1 MAGESVTI
9 CVADTILIKGEI
21 MNFSNL
27 RVAAKL
33 WLAVGTIVVAL
44 LVLAGVTGYRSLKLQ
59 SQTQAAQI
67 AMDQR
72 VIQSTRWAGL
82 TSLNAVR
89 AEASL
94 LSSDPGVAAAFKEP
108 TTATSAQITE
118 IQKTISEM
126 DLSPA
131 DKAQL
136 DTIASARTKVLDTRK
151 QAQQLKKDGKAEE
164 AVAMLQGEVK
174 TAVTGY
180 LGEQRKFVEMQ
191 EQALHQSEV
200 DAKSASGVLFNIVCT
215 ALALLVLG
223 LLAGAFLLI
232 RSIQQPLGL
241 ANEAAARIAE
251 GDLSMGLDSDRKDEF
266 GDLLRSLN
274 TMSLSLGNMVHQVRQ
289 STDSIATASSEIAS
303 GNNDLAARTEQTA
316 SNLQQTAAS
325 MDHLTQTVRQS
336 ADNANQ
342 ASTLAANAS
351 SVAQKGGEVVKQVVV
366 TMEEINA
373 SSKKISDIIGVIDG
387 IAFQT
392 NILALNAAV
401 EAARAGEQGRGFAV
415 VASEV
420 RSLAQ
425 RSAQAAKEIKGLI
438 GTSVEKVESGAR
450 LVAEAGSTMS
460 DIVQS
465 VKRVTD
471 IVGEIT
477 AAATEQSTGINEIN
491 RAVVN
496 LDQMTQQNSALV
508 EESAAAATS
517 MREQAGQLATAV
529 AVFKVSQ
536 SLHGGVSPSFAPA
549 SSYKAAAAPA
559 RQTPAPKLAARPAA
573 TKLSTPAAKPRAVPA
588 PARPAASAATPAPRT
603 LAAPKA
609 KPAAAGGEGDWESF

>member
-1 MAGESVTI
+1 
-9 CVADTILIKGEI
+9 

-33 WLAVGTIVVAL
+33 WLAVAAIVVAM
-44 LVLAGVTGYRSLKLQ
+44 LVLAGVAGYRSMALQ
-59 SQTQAAQI
+59 ARTQAAQM

-82 TSLNAVR
+82 TNLNAVR

-118 IQKTISEM
+118 IQKSISAM

-136 DTIASARTKVLDTRK
+136 DTIASARTKVLDSRAR
-151 QAQQLKKDGKAEE
+151 AQQLKKDGKTDE
-164 AVAMLQGEVK
+164 ALALLQGEVK
-174 TAVTGY
+174 AAVSTY
-180 LGEQRKFVEMQ
+180 LGHQRRFVEMQ
-191 EQALHQSEV
+191 EQALAQS
-200 DAKSASGVLFNIVCT
+200 DADSNAERALLYQIIGVC
-215 ALALLVLG
+215 LALLVLA
-223 LLAGAFLLI
+223 LLAGAVWLI

-241 ANEAAARIAE
+241 ANQAAARIAE
-251 GDLSMGLDSDRKDEF
+251 GDLSMSLDSARKDEF
-266 GDLLRSLN
+266 GDLLRSLS
-274 TMSLSLGNMVHQVRQ
+274 TMSLSLGSMVHQVRQ

-336 ADNANQ
+336 SDNANQ
-342 ASTLAANAS
+342 ASALAASAS

-517 MREQAGQLATAV
+517 MREQADQLATAV
-529 AVFKVSQ
+529 AVFKVNA
-536 SLHGGVSPSFAPA
+536 SLHGGRSVAAPVRHSPVAAPA
-549 SSYKAAAAPA
+549 PRAPAARLPTKPLAAKPALAKPAAVAAPA
-559 RQTPAPKLAARPAA
+559 RT
-573 TKLSTPAAKPRAVPA
+573 AAKVVPL
-588 PARPAASAATPAPRT
+588 ARS
-603 LAAPKA
+603 LAAPRA
-609 KPAAAGGEGDWESF
+609 KPAAAPAAAGGEGDWESF

>member
-1 MAGESVTI
+1 
-9 CVADTILIKGEI
+9 

-33 WLAVGTIVVAL
+33 WLAVGAIVVAL
-44 LVLAGVTGYRSLKLQ
+44 LVLAGVAGYRSMVLQ
-59 SQTQAAQI
+59 AQTHDAQL

-94 LSSDPGVAAAFKEP
+94 LSTDPVVAATFKEP
-108 TTATSAQITE
+108 ITATSAQITE
-118 IQKTISEM
+118 IQKSIAAM
-126 DLSPA
+126 DLSLA

-136 DTIASARTKVLDTRK
+136 DTIAAARTKVLESRAR
-151 QAQQLKKDGKAEE
+151 AQQLKKDGKTEE
-164 AVAMLQGEVK
+164 ALALLQGEVK
-174 TAVTGY
+174 GAVTAY

-191 EQALHQSEV
+191 EKALQQSDV
-200 DAKSASGVLFNIVCT
+200 ASSSARSLLFKIIGAC
-215 ALALLVLG
+215 LAVLVLG
-223 LLAGAFLLI
+223 LLAGAFWLI

-241 ANEAAARIAE
+241 ANQAAARIAE
-251 GDLSMGLDSDRKDEF
+251 GDLSMSLDSSRKDEF
-266 GDLLRSLN
+266 GDLLRSLS
-274 TMSLSLGNMVHQVRQ
+274 TMGLSLGRMVHQVRQ

-336 ADNANQ
+336 SDNANQ
-342 ASTLAANAS
+342 ASALAASAS

-517 MREQAGQLATAV
+517 MREQADQLATAV
-529 AVFKVSQ
+529 AVFKVNQ
-536 SLHGGVSPSFAPA
+536 SLHGGMVTTHAPSA
-549 SSYKAAAAPA
+549 SSYKAAPV
-559 RQTPAPKLAARPAA
+559 RQTPAPKLTPRPPAA
-573 TKLSTPAAKPRAVPA
+573 KLSTPEAKPRAVAA
-588 PARPAASAATPAPRT
+588 PARPAARAATPTPAPRS

-609 KPAAAGGEGDWESF
+609 KPAVPAAGGEGDWESF

>member
-1 MAGESVTI
+1 
-9 CVADTILIKGEI
+9 

-33 WLAVGTIVVAL
+33 WLAVGAIVVAL
-44 LVLAGVTGYRSLKLQ
+44 LVLAGVAGYRSMALQ
-59 SQTQAAQI
+59 ARTQTSQA

-72 VIQSTRWAGL
+72 VLQSTRWAGL
-82 TSLNAVR
+82 TSLNALR

-94 LSSDPGVAAAFKEP
+94 LSSDPAVAAAFKEP

-118 IQKTISEM
+118 IQKSISAM
-126 DLSPA
+126 DLSPG

-136 DTIASARTKVLDTRK
+136 DTIASARTKVLDSRAR
-151 QAQQLKKDGKAEE
+151 AQQLKKDGKTEE
-164 AVAMLQGEVK
+164 ALALLQGEVK
-174 TAVTGY
+174 AAVSTY
-180 LGEQRKFVEMQ
+180 LGHQRKFVEMQ
-191 EQALHQSEV
+191 EQALAQT
-200 DAKSASGVLFNIVCT
+200 DAESNAERALLYKIIGVC
-215 ALALLVLG
+215 LALLVMG
-223 LLAGAFLLI
+223 LLAGAVWLI

-251 GDLSMGLDSDRKDEF
+251 GDLSMPLDSARKDEF
-266 GDLLRSLN
+266 GDLLRSLS
-274 TMSLSLGNMVHQVRQ
+274 TMSLSLGRMVHQVRQ

-336 ADNANQ
+336 SDNANQ
-342 ASTLAANAS
+342 ASSLAASAS
-351 SVAQKGGEVVKQVVV
+351 SVAKKGGEVVKQVVV

-438 GTSVEKVESGAR
+438 GSSVEKVESGAR

-517 MREQAGQLATAV
+517 MREQADQLATAV
-529 AVFKVSQ
+529 AVFKVNASV
-536 SLHGGVSPSFAPA
+536 HGGRSV
-549 SSYKAAAAPA
+549 AAPA
-559 RQTPAPKLAARPAA
+559 RHTPLAAPAPRAPAARLPN
-573 TKLSTPAAKPRAVPA
+573 KPLAAKPA
-588 PARPAASAATPAPRT
+588 PAKPAAVAAPVRTAPKAAPAARS

-609 KPAAAGGEGDWESF
+609 RPAAAPAAAGGEGDWESF

>member
-1 MAGESVTI
+1 
-9 CVADTILIKGEI
+9 

-33 WLAVGTIVVAL
+33 WLAVGVIVVAL
-44 LVLAGVTGYRSLKLQ
+44 LVLAGVAGYRSIVLQ
-59 SQTQAAQI
+59 AETHAAQM

-82 TSLNAVR
+82 TNLNAVR

-118 IQKTISEM
+118 IQKNISAL
-126 DLSPA
+126 DLSPL

-136 DTIASARTKVLDTRK
+136 DTIAAARTKMLDGRAR
-151 QAQQLKKDGKAEE
+151 AQQLKKDGRDDE
-164 AVAMLQGEVK
+164 ALTLLQGEVK
-174 TAVTGY
+174 SAVAAY

-191 EQALHQSEV
+191 EKALAQSDTDS
-200 DAKSASGVLFNIVCT
+200 DASRAKLYEIIGTC
-215 ALALLVLG
+215 LALLVLG
-223 LLAGAFLLI
+223 LLAGAFWLI
-232 RSIQQPLGL
+232 RSIQQPLVQ
-241 ANEAAARIAE
+241 ANQAAARIAE
-251 GDLSMGLDSDRKDEF
+251 GDLSMSLDSARKDEF
-266 GDLLRSLN
+266 GDLLRSLSA
-274 TMSLSLGNMVHQVRQ
+274 MSLSLGRMVHQVRQ
-289 STDSIATASSEIAS
+289 STDSIATASSEIAI

-342 ASTLAANAS
+342 ASALAANAS

-420 RSLAQ
+420 RNLAQ

-477 AAATEQSTGINEIN
+477 AAATEQSTGISEVN

-508 EESAAAATS
+508 EQSAAAASS

-529 AVFKVSQ
+529 AVFKVNP
-536 SLHGGVSPSFAPA
+536 SLDGGMAA
-549 SSYKAAAAPA
+549 HAAAPSV
-559 RQTPAPKLAARPAA
+559 RHTPVAAPTPRAPAVKLPS
-573 TKLSTPAAKPRAVPA
+573 KPVAAKPGP
-588 PARPAASAATPAPRT
+588 
-603 LAAPKA
+603 A
-609 KPAAAGGEGDWESF
+609 KPAAVVVPARAATRVTAAPRALVAPKTKTAAPVAGGESDWESF

>member
-1 MAGESVTI
+1 
-9 CVADTILIKGEI
+9 

-33 WLAVGTIVVAL
+33 WLAVGALVVAL
-44 LVLAGVTGYRSLKLQ
+44 LVLAGVAGYRSITLQ
-59 SQTQAAQI
+59 EQTHVAQQ

-72 VIQSTRWAGL
+72 VIQSTRWAGM
-82 TSLNAVR
+82 TNLNAVR

-94 LSSDPGVAAAFKEP
+94 MSSDPGVAAAFKEP
-108 TTATSAQITE
+108 TAATSAQITE
-118 IQKTISEM
+118 IQKAITAM

-136 DTIASARTKVLDTRK
+136 DTIASARTKVLDSRAK
-151 QAQQLKKDGKAEE
+151 AQQLKKDGKPEE
-164 AVAMLQGEVK
+164 ALAMLQGEVK
-174 TAVTGY
+174 AAVSNY
-180 LGEQRKFVEMQ
+180 LAEQRKFVEMQ
-191 EQALHQSEV
+191 EQALVRS
-200 DAKSASGVLFNIVCT
+200 DAEAEAARTVLLNIVFISLT
-215 ALALLVLG
+215 VLVLG
-223 LLAGAFLLI
+223 LLAGAFWLI

-241 ANEAAARIAE
+241 ANDAAARIAE
-251 GDLSMGLDSDRKDEF
+251 GDLSMALDSDRKDEF
-266 GDLLRSLN
+266 GDLLRSLS
-274 TMSLSLGNMVHQVRQ
+274 TMSLSLGRMVHQVRQ

-325 MDHLTQTVRQS
+325 MDNLTQTVRQS

-342 ASTLAANAS
+342 ASALAANAS

-373 SSKKISDIIGVIDG
+373 SSTKISDIIGVIDG

-508 EESAAAATS
+508 EQSAAAATS

-529 AVFKVSQ
+529 AVFKVNQ
-536 SLHGGVSPSFAPA
+536 SLHGGMLPSYAPA
-549 SSYKAAAAPA
+549 SPAFRASPAPA
-559 RQTPAPKLAARPAA
+559 VRKSSAPKLAPRPAA
-573 TKLSTPAAKPRAVPA
+573 AKLSTPAAKPSAVAA
-588 PARPAASAATPAPRT
+588 PVRPAAPRAAASAPRT

-609 KPAAAGGEGDWESF
+609 KPTAPAAGGEGDWESF

>member
-1 MAGESVTI
+1 
-9 CVADTILIKGEI
+9 

-33 WLAVGTIVVAL
+33 WLATGTVLAAI
-44 LVLAGVTGYRSLKLQ
+44 LVLAGLTGYRFIALQ
-59 SQTQAAQI
+59 AQTKAAQS
-67 AMDQR
+67 AMEQR

-82 TSLNAVR
+82 TNLNAVR
-89 AEASL
+89 TEASL
-94 LSSDPGVAAAFKEP
+94 MGSDPGVAAAFKEP
-108 TTATSAQITE
+108 VTATSAQITE
-118 IQKTISEM
+118 IQKSISAM

-136 DTIASARTKVLDTRK
+136 DTIAKARTKVLDSRAR
-151 QAQQLKKDGKAEE
+151 AQQLKKDGNPDGAL
-164 AVAMLQGEVK
+164 ALLQGEVK
-174 TAVTGY
+174 TSVSAY
-180 LGEQRKFVEMQ
+180 LDEQRKFVQMQ
-191 EQALHQSEV
+191 EQALAQSEV
-200 DAKSASGVLFNIVCT
+200 DAKSEDAMLLDIVL
-215 ALALLVLG
+215 AGLALVVLG
-223 LLAGAFLLI
+223 LMSGAFWLI

-241 ANEAAARIAE
+241 ANQAAARIAE
-251 GDLSMGLDSDRKDEF
+251 GDLSMALDSTRKDEF
-266 GDLLRSLN
+266 GDLLRSLG
-274 TMSLSLGNMVHQVRQ
+274 TMSLSLGRMVHQVRQ

-325 MDHLTQTVRQS
+325 MDHLTQTVRHS

-342 ASTLAANAS
+342 ATALAASAS
-351 SVAQKGGEVVKQVVV
+351 SVARKGGEVVKQVVV

-465 VKRVTD
+465 VQRVTD

-517 MREQAGQLATAV
+517 MREQAGQLAAAV
-529 AVFKVSQ
+529 ALFKVNS
-536 SLHGGVSPSFAPA
+536 SLHGVVPVPYTPKSKMIAV
-549 SSYKAAAAPA
+549 AAPV
-559 RQTPAPKLAARPAA
+559 RQTPVAKLAPRPVVG
-573 TKLSTPAAKPRAVPA
+573 KLPNKAFAAKPAPSKPTTVA
-588 PARPAASAATPAPRT
+588 TPARPGTRT
-603 LAAPKA
+603 AVPLSRAIAAPKA
-609 KPAAAGGEGDWESF
+609 KPAPPASGGEGDWESF

>member
-1 MAGESVTI
+1 
-9 CVADTILIKGEI
+9 

-33 WLAVGTIVVAL
+33 WLAVGAIVVAL
-44 LVLAGVTGYRSLKLQ
+44 LVLAGVAGYRSMKLQ
-59 SQTQAAQI
+59 ADTQAAQL

-82 TSLNAVR
+82 TNLNAVR
-89 AEASL
+89 AEAAL

-108 TTATSAQITE
+108 TVATSAQITE
-118 IQKTISEM
+118 IQKSIAAM

-136 DTIASARTKVLDTRK
+136 DTIASARAKVLETRGR
-151 QAQQLKKDGKAEE
+151 AQQLKKDGKTEE
-164 AVAMLQGEVK
+164 ALAMLQSEVK
-174 TAVTGY
+174 TAVNAY
-180 LGEQRKFVEMQ
+180 LGDQRRFVEMQ
-191 EQALHQSEV
+191 EQALAKSEA
-200 DAKSASGVLFNIVCT
+200 DAKSERATLFDVVCVS
-215 ALALLVLG
+215 LAVLVLG
-223 LLAGAFLLI
+223 LLSGAFWLI

-241 ANEAAARIAE
+241 ANQAAARIAE
-251 GDLSMGLDSDRKDEF
+251 GDLSMAMDSARKDEF
-266 GDLLRSLN
+266 GDLLRSLS
-274 TMSLSLGNMVHQVRQ
+274 TMSLSLGRMVHQVRQ

-342 ASTLAANAS
+342 ASSLAASAS
-351 SVAQKGGEVVKQVVV
+351 NVAQKGGEVVKQVVV

-477 AAATEQSTGINEIN
+477 AAATEQSTGIHEIN

-517 MREQAGQLATAV
+517 MREQAGQLAKAV
-529 AVFKVSQ
+529 AVFKVNP
-536 SLHGGVSPSFAPA
+536 SLHGARAAAYAVAPPVAVRQAPVAAPA
-549 SSYKAAAAPA
+549 PRAPAAKLPLKTAAAKPVSVAAPA
-559 RQTPAPKLAARPAA
+559 RAVTGSGPLAR
-573 TKLSTPAAKPRAVPA
+573 S
-588 PARPAASAATPAPRT
+588 

-609 KPAAAGGEGDWESF
+609 KPVAAAAGGEGDWESF

>member
-1 MAGESVTI
+1 
-9 CVADTILIKGEI
+9 

-33 WLAVGTIVVAL
+33 WLAVGVIVVAL
-44 LVLAGVTGYRSLKLQ
+44 LVLAGVAGYRSIVLQ
-59 SQTQAAQI
+59 AETHAAQM

-82 TSLNAVR
+82 TNLNAVR

-118 IQKTISEM
+118 IQKNISAL
-126 DLSPA
+126 DLSPL

-136 DTIASARTKVLDTRK
+136 DTIAAARTKMLDGRAR
-151 QAQQLKKDGKAEE
+151 AQQLKKDGRDDE
-164 AVAMLQGEVK
+164 ALTLLQGEVK
-174 TAVTGY
+174 SAVAAY

-191 EQALHQSEV
+191 EKALAQSDTDS
-200 DAKSASGVLFNIVCT
+200 DASRAKLYEIIGTC
-215 ALALLVLG
+215 LALLVLG
-223 LLAGAFLLI
+223 LLAGAFWLI
-232 RSIQQPLGL
+232 RSIQQPLVQ
-241 ANEAAARIAE
+241 ANQAAARIAE
-251 GDLSMGLDSDRKDEF
+251 GDLSMSLDSARKDEF
-266 GDLLRSLN
+266 GDLLRSLSA
-274 TMSLSLGNMVHQVRQ
+274 MSLSLGRMVHQVRQ
-289 STDSIATASSEIAS
+289 STDSIATASSEIAI

-342 ASTLAANAS
+342 ASALAANAS

-420 RSLAQ
+420 RNLAQ

-477 AAATEQSTGINEIN
+477 AAATEQSTGISEVN

-508 EESAAAATS
+508 EQSAAAASS

-529 AVFKVSQ
+529 AVFKVNP
-536 SLHGGVSPSFAPA
+536 SLDGGMAAHAAAPSVRHTPVAAPTPRAPA
-549 SSYKAAAAPA
+549 VKLPSKPVAAKPGPAKRAAVAAPARAATRAAAAPRA
-559 RQTPAPKLAARPAA
+559 LVAPK
-573 TKLSTPAAKPRAVPA
+573 TKT
-588 PARPAASAATPAPRT
+588 
-603 LAAPKA
+603 AAPV
-609 KPAAAGGEGDWESF
+609 AGGESDWESF

>member
-1 MAGESVTI
+1 
-9 CVADTILIKGEI
+9 

-33 WLAVGTIVVAL
+33 WLAVGAIVAAL
-44 LVLAGVTGYRSLKLQ
+44 LVLAAVTGYRSMALQ
-59 SQTQAAQI
+59 AQTQAAQL

-82 TSLNAVR
+82 TNLNAVR

-108 TTATSAQITE
+108 TSATSAQVTE
-118 IQKTISEM
+118 IQKSISAM

-136 DTIASARTKVLDTRK
+136 DTIASDRTKVLDSRGR
-151 QAQQLKKDGKAEE
+151 AQQLKKDGKTDE
-164 AVAMLQGEVK
+164 ALALLQGEVK
-174 TAVTGY
+174 AAVSTY
-180 LGEQRKFVEMQ
+180 LADQRKFVEMQ
-191 EQALHQSEV
+191 EQALAQSEA
-200 DAKSASGVLFNIVCT
+200 DAKSERAVLFNIVC
-215 ALALLVLG
+215 ACLALLVLG
-223 LLAGAFLLI
+223 LLAGAFWLI

-241 ANEAAARIAE
+241 ANQAAARIAE
-251 GDLSMGLDSDRKDEF
+251 GDLSMSLDSARKDEF
-266 GDLLRSLN
+266 GDLLRSLS
-274 TMSLSLGNMVHQVRQ
+274 TMSLSLGRMVHQVRQ

-336 ADNANQ
+336 AENANQ
-342 ASTLAANAS
+342 ASSLAASAS

-529 AVFKVSQ
+529 AVFKVNP
-536 SLHGGVSPSFAPA
+536 SLHAGRLAAYAAAPVPAPVKHTPVGAPRAPA
-549 SSYKAAAAPA
+549 AKLPHKTVAAKPAPAKPGAMAAPA
-559 RQTPAPKLAARPAA
+559 RTA
-573 TKLSTPAAKPRAVPA
+573 TKAGTLPRY
-588 PARPAASAATPAPRT
+588 

-609 KPAAAGGEGDWESF
+609 KPAAAPAGGEGDWESF

>member
-1 MAGESVTI
+1 
-9 CVADTILIKGEI
+9 

-33 WLAVGTIVVAL
+33 WLAVGVIVVAL
-44 LVLAGVTGYRSLKLQ
+44 LVLAGVAGYRSIVLQ
-59 SQTQAAQI
+59 AETHAAQM

-82 TSLNAVR
+82 TNLNAVR

-118 IQKTISEM
+118 IQKNISAL
-126 DLSPA
+126 DLSPL

-136 DTIASARTKVLDTRK
+136 DTIAAARTKMLDGRAR
-151 QAQQLKKDGKAEE
+151 AQQLKKDGRDDE
-164 AVAMLQGEVK
+164 ALTLLQGEVK
-174 TAVTGY
+174 SAVAAY

-191 EQALHQSEV
+191 EKALAQSDTDS
-200 DAKSASGVLFNIVCT
+200 DASRAKLYEIIGTC
-215 ALALLVLG
+215 LALLVLG
-223 LLAGAFLLI
+223 LLAGAFWLI
-232 RSIQQPLGL
+232 RSIQQPLVQ
-241 ANEAAARIAE
+241 ANQAAARIAE
-251 GDLSMGLDSDRKDEF
+251 GDLSMSLDSARKDEF
-266 GDLLRSLN
+266 GDLLRSLSA
-274 TMSLSLGNMVHQVRQ
+274 MSLSLGRMVHQVRQ
-289 STDSIATASSEIAS
+289 STDSIATASSEIAI

-342 ASTLAANAS
+342 ASALAANAS

-420 RSLAQ
+420 RNLAQ

-477 AAATEQSTGINEIN
+477 AAATEQSTGISEVN

-508 EESAAAATS
+508 EQSAAAASS

-529 AVFKVSQ
+529 AVFKVNP
-536 SLHGGVSPSFAPA
+536 SLDGGM
-549 SSYKAAAAPA
+549 AAWH
-559 RQTPAPKLAARPAA
+559 R
-573 TKLSTPAAKPRAVPA
+573 
-588 PARPAASAATPAPRT
+588 
-603 LAAPKA
+603 
-609 KPAAAGGEGDWESF
+609 G

>member
-1 MAGESVTI
+1 
-9 CVADTILIKGEI
+9 

-33 WLAVGTIVVAL
+33 WLAVGAIVAAL
-44 LVLAGVTGYRSLKLQ
+44 LVVAGVAGYRSMALQAQ
-59 SQTQAAQI
+59 SQTAQS

-72 VIQSTRWAGL
+72 VIQSIRWAGL
-82 TSLNAVR
+82 TSLNAAR

-94 LSSDPGVAAAFKEP
+94 LSTDPIVAATFKEP
-108 TTATSAQITE
+108 ITATSAQITE
-118 IQKTISEM
+118 IQKSIAAM

-136 DTIASARTKVLDTRK
+136 DTIAAARTKVLDSRAR
-151 QAQQLKKDGKAEE
+151 AQQLKKDGKTEE
-164 AVAMLQGEVK
+164 ALALLQGEVK
-174 TAVTGY
+174 GAVTAY

-191 EQALHQSEV
+191 EKALEQSDTESS
-200 DAKSASGVLFNIVCT
+200 SARSFLFEMIG
-215 ALALLVLG
+215 ASLAVLVLG
-223 LLAGAFLLI
+223 LLAGAFWLI

-241 ANEAAARIAE
+241 ANQAAARIAE
-251 GDLSMGLDSDRKDEF
+251 GDLSMSLESARKDEF
-266 GDLLRSLN
+266 GDLLRSLS
-274 TMSLSLGNMVHQVRQ
+274 TMSLSLGRMVHQVRQ

-336 ADNANQ
+336 SDNANQ
-342 ASTLAANAS
+342 ASALAASAS

-471 IVGEIT
+471 VVGEIT
-477 AAATEQSTGINEIN
+477 AAATEQSSGINEIN

-529 AVFKVSQ
+529 AVFKVNP
-536 SLHGGVSPSFAPA
+536 SLHGGGSFSAAPA
-549 SSYKAAAAPA
+549 AAYKATPAPA
-559 RQTPAPKLAARPAA
+559 RQTPAPKLVSRPTAAKLPTPAA
-573 TKLSTPAAKPRAVPA
+573 TKPRAVAA
-588 PARPAASAATPAPRT
+588 PVRPATRAATPTQAPRS

-609 KPAAAGGEGDWESF
+609 KPAAPAAGGEGDWESF